1 MPPKVKVT
9 REQIINTA
17 LDIVRKEGI
26 GAVNARSVAAAIGC
40 STQPVFSNFEN
51 MEQLQSAVG
60 GAAYSLYLDC
70 QASEVKSGKYPPY
83 KAYGMAYIRFAK
95 EEKELFKLLFMC
107 DRRGKDV
114 TPSADFEK
122 SVELIM
128 GANGVG
134 DGTARLMHL
143 EIWACVHGIAVMH
156 ATSFLELDVELVSDM
171 LSDVY
176 RGLQLKNGGNI

>member
-9 REQIINTA
+9 KEQIINTA

-70 QASEVKSGKYPPY
+70 QANEVKSGKYPPY

-95 EEKELFKLLFMC
+95 EEKELFKLIFMR
-107 DRRGKDV
+107 DTGG
-114 TPSADFEK
+114 K
-122 SVELIM
+122 SVPVGDFSRSVDMIM
-128 GANGVG
+128 GTNRV
-134 DGTARLMHL
+134 DEGTASLMHL

-156 ATSFLELDVELVSDM
+156 ATSFLELDSELVSNM